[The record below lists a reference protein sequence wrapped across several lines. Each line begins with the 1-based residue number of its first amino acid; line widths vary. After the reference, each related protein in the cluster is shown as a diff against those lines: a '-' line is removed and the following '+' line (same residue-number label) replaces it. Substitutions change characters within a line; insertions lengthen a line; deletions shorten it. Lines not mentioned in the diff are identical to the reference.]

1 MSMAVTRISSRRAA
15 IIDRALPQ
23 ITIIDIAGEDMVK
36 GKVIPLSFVP
46 HSISY
51 DGAYE
56 VFVATSIDDKRT
68 VMEINE
74 DGEVTETLFTL
85 DDDELPGVEISNMHY
100 ASNTGTIFFLCT
112 PCREV
117 FEVPRHW
124 EISFAPLI
132 IPAAGNQQL
141 PSCI

>member
-1 MSMAVTRISSRRAA
+1 MSMAVTRMSSRRAA
-15 IIDRALPQ
+15 VIDRVLPQ
-23 ITIIDIAGEDMVK
+23 ITIVDLAGEEMVK
-36 GKVIPLSFVP
+36 GKVISLSFVP

-74 DGEVTETLFTL
+74 NGEITETLFTL
-85 DDDELPGVEISNMHY
+85 DDDELPGIEISNMHY

-117 FEVPRHW
+117 FEVKKRW
-124 EISFAPLI
+124 EMRK
-132 IPAAGNQQL
+132 
-141 PSCI
+141 